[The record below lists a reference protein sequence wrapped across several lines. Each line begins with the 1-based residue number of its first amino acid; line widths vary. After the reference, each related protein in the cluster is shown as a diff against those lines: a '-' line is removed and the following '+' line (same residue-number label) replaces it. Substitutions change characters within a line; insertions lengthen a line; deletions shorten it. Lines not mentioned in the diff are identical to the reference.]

1 MKYAWID
8 PQRRHYPLL
17 VLCEVLSV
25 SLNGYRAWKRGGT
38 PERQRLSDGQLL
50 ALIRTIHAEVK
61 GAYGSPRM
69 TEESVRA
76 AFRPAR
82 RESSG

>member
-1 MKYAWID
+1 M
-8 PQRRHYPLL
+8 RHFPLSA
-17 VLCEVLSV
+17 LCEVLSV

-38 PERQRLSDGQLL
+38 PERKRLSNEQLL

-69 TEESVRA
+69 TG
-76 AFRPAR
+76 FRR
-82 RESSG
+82 RT